1 MEALKKIFY
10 HPNFN
15 VVVGLFGIGGVLFG
29 IFTYCESIKEPNLTY
44 YISSTRTPIV
54 QKGNL
59 DNFSVTFLGTPITGD
74 LSSAE
79 IQIWNQ
85 GKQPIRRED
94 ILKTIAL
101 RTPNG
106 EPIYQMTGK
115 ATRDVVG
122 FNWITSS
129 NKQSGVEE
137 MDWKILEQNDGI
149 KVQIIY
155 GGNINLPLILDGV
168 IVGQKKFTQF
178 QQTQQI
184 TPNASI
190 KFLIYFIAVVVLSVA
205 LISMLELATLL
216 KLQTIDKKRDITIN
230 KRRAMIIL
238 PLLILLIILAVFL
251 LNEGGNYISN
261 YILPLPKPPFG
272 F

>member
-1 MEALKKIFY
+1 METLKKIFY

-15 VVVGLFGIGGVLFG
+15 VVAGLFGIAGVLFG
-29 IFTYCESIKEPNLTY
+29 IFTYYESIKEPDLTFY
-44 YISSTRTPIV
+44 VSPTRTPIV

-59 DNFSVTFLGTPITGD
+59 DNFSVTLLGTPITGD

-106 EPIYQMTGK
+106 EPIYQITGK

-155 GGNINLPLILDGV
+155 GGNVNLPLILDGV

-178 QQTQQI
+178 QQNQQI
-184 TPNASI
+184 TPNALI
-190 KFLIYFIAVVVLSVA
+190 KLLIYFIVIVLLSAA
-205 LISMLELATLL
+205 LVSMFELATLL
-216 KLQTIDKKRDITIN
+216 KVQTIDKKRDITIN
-230 KRRAMIIL
+230 KKRAMIIL
-238 PLLILLIILAVFL
+238 PLLILLIILAVFGF
-251 LNEGGNYISN
+251 EAGGNYISN
-261 YILPLPKPPFG
+261 YILPPSKPPFG